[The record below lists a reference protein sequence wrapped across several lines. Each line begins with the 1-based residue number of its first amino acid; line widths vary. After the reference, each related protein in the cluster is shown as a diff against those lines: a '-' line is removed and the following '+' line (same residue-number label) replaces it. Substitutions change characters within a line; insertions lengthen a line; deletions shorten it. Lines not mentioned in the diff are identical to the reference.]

1 MESES
6 FEYFAADASKA
17 SRAICEAKDGD
28 IRDEYQID
36 RDRIL
41 YSKAFRRLRGKTQV
55 FIAGF
60 DDHVRN
66 RLSHTFEVSQIARTI
81 AHKLGLNEMLTEAI
95 ALGHDLGH
103 TPFGHVGERVLHEI
117 SCREKVLKEKDFC
130 SEQKDRGFK
139 HNWQSVRVA
148 NDLEFHNRDY
158 PGLNLTKET
167 LWGFLHH
174 SSLKYSEKK
183 YPSNLCELYFYENMY
198 NSFFQDEKDWSFE
211 AYIVSVADEIAQRH
225 HDVEDG
231 LITCILDKAG
241 LIKKLEEYFDVI
253 ENPEKE
259 SLMSMLEKAKGELY
273 TDFYLETLA
282 KAVVNLY
289 VQLTVKNMANFLSE
303 INTKMEIDADSQ
315 KFNECKAQIW
325 ETFLKGKDKEV
336 LESMLSKT
344 LYEADKRLQD
354 EYLKKR
360 ILLSYQAQKSD
371 GKAAYIIKKI
381 VESFLSNPQQMPDTA
396 ILNTFIEY
404 EKRNDTS
411 PKEAVDKILNV
422 SGKAEVVGTKRIE
435 MDELMEKNECS
446 FKAALVR
453 AIVDYVAGMTDD
465 YAIALYEQLYGGNKQ
480 NRY

>member
-1 MESES
+1 MET
-6 FEYFAADASKA
+6 FEYFAANASKA
-17 SRAICEAKDGD
+17 SRVIREPKDGD
-28 IRDEYQID
+28 IRNAYQID

-81 AHKLGLNEMLTEAI
+81 AQKLGLNEMLTEAI

-103 TPFGHVGERVLHEI
+103 TPFGHVGERILHEI

-130 SEQKDRGFK
+130 SEQCDRGFK
-139 HNWQSVRVA
+139 HNWQSIRVA
-148 NDLEFHNRDY
+148 RDLEFHNRKY
-158 PGLNLTKET
+158 SGLNLTKET

-174 SSLKYSEKK
+174 SSLKYSQNKF
-183 YPSNLCELYFYENMY
+183 SSDLCNLHFYEEQY
-198 NSFFQDEKDWSFE
+198 NSIFDDGKNWTFE

-231 LITCILDKAG
+231 LITTILDKNS
-241 LIKKLEEYFDVI
+241 LIKKLEKYFKDI
-253 ENPEKE
+253 PKREKTY
-259 SLMSMLEKAKGELY
+259 LKTMLNQAKKEVY
-273 TDFYLETLA
+273 SDFYLEILA
-282 KAVVNLY
+282 KAIVNLY
-289 VQLTVKNMANFLSE
+289 VQMTVKNTGLFLKE
-303 INTKMEIDADSQ
+303 INKKMGIEKNPQ
-315 KFNECKAQIW
+315 KFIKSKMRIW
-325 ETFLKGKDKEV
+325 EEFFKDKDKEV
-336 LESMLSKT
+336 LKSMLSEK
-344 LYEADKRLQD
+344 LYEADKTLQD
-354 EYLKKR
+354 DYLKKR

-381 VESFLSNPQQMPDTA
+381 VESFLTNPQQMPDTA

-404 EKRNDTS
+404 EKRIGT
-411 PKEAVDKILNV
+411 PTEKIIDKILKNP
-422 SGKAEVVGTKRIE
+422 GKPEVVGVKRIE
-435 MDELMEKNECS
+435 MEELMKKDECV